1 VAGSILANNM
11 STTFAEI
18 VEDVKQLSPAE
29 KEALHELL
37 NKFLI
42 EERRHEIRQNAEAGL
57 KEYRDGKLQSFSN
70 VDELMDSLAN
80 D

>member
-1 VAGSILANNM
+1 M

-29 KEALHELL
+29 QEALHELIR
-37 NKFLI
+37 KFLI
-42 EERRHEIRQNAEAGL
+42 EARRSEIRENADASLE
-57 KEYRDGKLQSFSN
+57 EYRDGKLESFSS
-70 VDELMDSLAN
+70 VDELMNSLSH

>member
-1 VAGSILANNM
+1 M
-11 STTFAEI
+11 SQTFAEI

-29 KEALHELL
+29 KEELQQL
-37 NKFLI
+37 LKKYLI
-42 EERRHEIRQNAEAGL
+42 EERRREIRENADAGL
-57 KEYRDGKLQSFSN
+57 KEFQEGKLKSFSD